1 MKLRSIAAIFF
12 GLAACLSAEVRLPAV
27 ITDHMV
33 IQRGQPVHIWGWADA
48 GEAVSVSFRDHFA
61 TATADELGRW
71 SANLPPGDAG
81 GPFFLQVKGTN
92 TIAINDVLVGDV
104 WIASGQSNME
114 FSLAH
119 AQNAAAEIAAAN
131 YPKIR
136 LFTVERGV
144 SGYPLEDVKARPWAA
159 CTPES
164 APTFSAVAYF
174 FGRDL
179 NKKFFVPI
187 GLIHTSWG
195 GTPAEAWTSM
205 DGLGSDASLMPVF
218 AEWAKVADETS
229 ADLLARDREK
239 KLTAE
244 AKAQGHT
251 PPSFPWRRNERLSW
265 MPAGLYNAM
274 VAPLTPFPIKGAI
287 WYQGESNAT
296 PERAYLYNRLFKAMI
311 SDWRNKWGQG
321 DFPFLF
327 VQIANYKNKQ
337 ADAWATVRDAQ
348 RRTLALR
355 NTGMAVTIDIGN
367 PDNIHPTDK
376 QDVGARLALAAR
388 AIAYHENIEYSGPLF
403 RQAKKVG
410 NSIQVWFD
418 HADGLTAKG
427 GAPQAFEVAG
437 ADRKFQVAQARI
449 DGDTVVVS
457 SPAVPDPQYVRYGWS
472 DNPPCNLYNKEGL
485 PASPFTSE

>member
-229 ADLLARDREK
+229 ADLLARDREQ

-251 PPSFPWRRNERLSW
+251 PPSFP
-265 MPAGLYNAM
+265 
-274 VAPLTPFPIKGAI
+274 
-287 WYQGESNAT
+287 
-296 PERAYLYNRLFKAMI
+296 
-311 SDWRNKWGQG
+311 
-321 DFPFLF
+321 
-327 VQIANYKNKQ
+327 
-337 ADAWATVRDAQ
+337 
-348 RRTLALR
+348 
-355 NTGMAVTIDIGN
+355 
-367 PDNIHPTDK
+367 
-376 QDVGARLALAAR
+376 
-388 AIAYHENIEYSGPLF
+388 
-403 RQAKKVG
+403 
-410 NSIQVWFD
+410 
-418 HADGLTAKG
+418 
-427 GAPQAFEVAG
+427 
-437 ADRKFQVAQARI
+437 
-449 DGDTVVVS
+449 
-457 SPAVPDPQYVRYGWS
+457 
-472 DNPPCNLYNKEGL
+472 
-485 PASPFTSE
+485 

>member
-1 MKLRSIAAIFF
+1 MAALFF
-12 GLAACLSAEVRLPAV
+12 AVAACLSAEVQLPAL
-27 ITDHMV
+27 IADHMV
-33 IQRGQPVHIWGWADA
+33 IQRDQPVHVWGWADA
-48 GEAVSVSFRDHFA
+48 GEAVSVTFREH
-61 TATADELGRW
+61 TATAIADDLGRW
-71 SANLPPGDAG
+71 SATLPPGEAG
-81 GPFFLQVKGTN
+81 GPFVLQVKGTN
-92 TIAINDVLVGDV
+92 VLTISDVLVGDV

-114 FSLAH
+114 FPLSRAE
-119 AQNAAAEIAAAN
+119 NAAAEIAAAN

-144 SGYPLEDVKARPWAA
+144 SGYPLDDAKARSWAS

-164 APTFSAVAYF
+164 APIFSAVAYF

-179 NKKFFVPI
+179 NKRLSVPI

-205 DGLGSDASLMPVF
+205 AGLGSDASLMPVF
-218 AEWAKVADETS
+218 SEWAKVADETA
-229 ADLLARDREK
+229 ADLRERQREK
-239 KLTAE
+239 KLTEE
-244 AKAQGHT
+244 AKAEGHT

-296 PERAYLYNRLFKAMI
+296 PERAYLYNRLFEAMI
-311 SDWRNKWGQG
+311 SDWRHNWGEG

-348 RRTLALR
+348 RRTLPLR

-403 RQAKKVG
+403 REAKKIG
-410 NSIQVWFD
+410 NSMQVWFD
-418 HADGLTAKG
+418 HAAGLMAKG
-427 GAPQAFEVAG
+427 GALQAFEIAG
-437 ADRKFQVAQARI
+437 ADRKFQPAQARI
-449 DGDTVVVS
+449 EGDTVIVS
-457 SPAVPDPQYVRYGWS
+457 SPTVSDPQYVRYGWS
-472 DNPPCNLYNKEGL
+472 DNPSCNLYNKENL